1 MSRAAIR
8 LFPADTIAVCCRTVE
23 AGEVIVLDG
32 TVITAAHGVAIG
44 HKIALVAMTPGD
56 KVIKYGMP
64 IGSMTRP
71 VQPGEWVHMHNMQ
84 SDYMPAHLRDATGD
98 RA

>member
-8 LFPADTIAVCCRTVE
+8 LSPSDTIAVCCRTVE

-32 TVITAAHGVAIG
+32 AVITAVQAVAIG
-44 HKIALVAMTPGD
+44 HKIALIAMSQSD

-84 SDYMPAHLRDATGD
+84 SDYMPAHLRDAAGD
-98 RA
+98 QA